1 MSIVYIANPR
11 DYPWRLPSIN
21 KICNRYNLKSFAKC
35 IQLTGH
41 RLDRNKILPVDSL
54 DVTTTA

>member
-1 MSIVYIANPR
+1 MEITIYKQV
-11 DYPWRLPSIN
+11 N

-54 DVTTTA
+54 DVTTTAWKL